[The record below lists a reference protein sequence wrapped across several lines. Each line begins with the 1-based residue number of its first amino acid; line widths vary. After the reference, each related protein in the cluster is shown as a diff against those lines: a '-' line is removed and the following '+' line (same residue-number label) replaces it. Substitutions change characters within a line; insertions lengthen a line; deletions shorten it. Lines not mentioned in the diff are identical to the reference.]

1 MRTSKI
7 DCDSI
12 QQNYYAA
19 QEFLVAE
26 CLKAEFLCVNH
37 GQAWAGD
44 GQFPQVDK
52 PFIECGSLVRISGTE
67 APPGNS
73 GSGSDAGSKFKLTHY
88 PLFSLFER
96 EGSVC

>member
-1 MRTSKI
+1 MRTPKI

-12 QQNYYAA
+12 QQIDYAA
-19 QEFLVAE
+19 QGFLVAV
-26 CLKAEFLCVNH
+26 CLEEEFLCVNH

-44 GQFPQVDK
+44 GQFPQVGK
-52 PFIECGSLVRISGTE
+52 PSNESGSLVRISGTE

-73 GSGSDAGSKFKLTHY
+73 GSGSVEGSKFKLTHY
-88 PLFSLFER
+88 RLVSSFER